1 MRLEI
6 RASRQ
11 GIEQTVMTS
20 GQIDIRLATAGDA
33 ALLAAMSRDLVE
45 VGVGWSW
52 VPARIARH
60 IRSPESVVLVAQ
72 GASCVAG
79 FAIMR
84 FGTEEAHLDLLA
96 VRPPFRRAGIGRQ
109 LIDWLE
115 ESALVAG
122 VSLIYLELRA
132 GNDTALRFYKS
143 LGYCHVKR
151 VPGYYGGRETAICM
165 ARDLWSSPLTDTM

>member
-1 MRLEI
+1 MKSGPV
-6 RASRQ
+6 AS

-84 FGTEEAHLDLLA
+84 FGAEEAHLDLLA
-96 VRPPFRRAGIGRQ
+96 VRPPFRRAGVGRR

-132 GNDTALRFYKS
+132 GNDAALRFYKS
-143 LGYCHVKR
+143 LGYCQVKR

-165 ARDLWSSPLTDTM
+165 ARDLWSSPLADTM